1 MSTIT
6 DVALID
12 YLKRKISDY
21 DSSIQTQQL
30 DSYHFYHRGMYV
42 AYKEILSMLEP
53 DIEDGPIKLEKS
65 TSEQLVEQFDIS
77 DAQDITIMGD
87 IVHGL
92 DFEYKKLEEEI
103 RLLSQGIRNTYEA
116 GQEILAEQQ
125 DVLHKISEAIHEGR
139 SIHYIYDIINK
150 KGEIVSEFEER
161 D

>member
-1 MSTIT
+1 MSDLTE
-6 DVALID
+6 VALVD

-21 DSSIQTQQL
+21 DNTIQTQQL
-30 DSYHFYHRGMYV
+30 DSYHVYRRGMYA
-42 AYKEILSMLEP
+42 AYKEILSMLDP
-53 DIEDGPIKLEKS
+53 NVGDSPVKFEKS
-65 TSEQLVEQFDIS
+65 TSEQLVEQFDSS

-103 RLLSQGIRNTYEA
+103 RLLSQGIRNTYEV

-125 DVLHKISEAIHEGR
+125 EVLNKISEAIHEGR